1 LILLLVS
8 KLALISVP
16 FIFNSLV
23 DELNNEGNL
32 KDKSENEKQ
41 IENKKS
47 ISMSAKAFILLP
59 TSLVLMYVI
68 VRSFASATN
77 ELRDVIFSKVS
88 QTAIRVVAKDPFS
101 HLYNLDLSFHLS
113 RQTTAFYFNFRG

>member
-1 LILLLVS
+1 MILLLVS

-59 TSLVLMYVI
+59 TS
-68 VRSFASATN
+68 ATN

-88 QTAIRVVAKDPFS
+88 QTAIRVVAKNPFS